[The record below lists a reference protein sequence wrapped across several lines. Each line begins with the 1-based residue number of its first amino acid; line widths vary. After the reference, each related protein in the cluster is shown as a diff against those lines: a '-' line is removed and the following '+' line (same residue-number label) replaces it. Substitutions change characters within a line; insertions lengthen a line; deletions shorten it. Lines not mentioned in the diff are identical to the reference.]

1 MEKKNVVFLTV
12 LAVATLLTAVVGTT
26 FAYFTARVTGND
38 TATVTTIKAAQLGVT
53 YSDGAQV
60 TGTNIIPG
68 WNATKR
74 ITVENT
80 SDVDVTYSIYWDNI
94 TNTFVNDTNP
104 VGNVSEENFYYTVV
118 SSSTD
123 EATSPAATI
132 TGEQAMPDTPASGT
146 EVAFANHVSLKAGVT
161 HTYTITMNFREAN
174 YPQDD
179 NQNKQ
184 FSAKFVVKTDNVTA
198 NSN

>member
-26 FAYFTARVTGND
+26 FAYFTATVTGND
-38 TATVTTIKAAQLGVT
+38 TATVTTIKAANLGVT
-53 YSDGAQV
+53 YSDGATV

-68 WNATKR
+68 WTASKT

-80 SDVDVTYSIYWDNI
+80 SDVDVTYSIYWSNI

-104 VGNVSEENFYYTVV
+104 TGNVSEENFYYTVT

-123 EATSPAATI
+123 NTSAAATI
-132 TGEQAMPDTPASGT
+132 SGEIAMPDTPATGAN
-146 EVAFANHVSLKAGVT
+146 EVAFANDVALKAGAK
-161 HTYTITMNFREAN
+161 HTYVITMNFREAN
-174 YPQDD
+174 YPQDS
-179 NQNKQ
+179 NQGKE
-184 FSAKFVVKTDNVTA
+184 FRAKFVVKTDNV
-198 NSN
+198 SV